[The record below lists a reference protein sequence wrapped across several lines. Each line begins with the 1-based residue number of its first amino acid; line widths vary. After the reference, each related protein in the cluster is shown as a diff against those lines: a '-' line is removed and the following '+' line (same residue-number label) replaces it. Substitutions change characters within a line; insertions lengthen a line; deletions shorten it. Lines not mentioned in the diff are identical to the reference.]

1 MKVSKLTVQ
10 VGRLILDSAL
20 YYQLQKWAFKL
31 KSVVAENR
39 GFEGLHSKAEEKH
52 LYIMFALVL
61 FVNS

>member
-1 MKVSKLTVQ
+1 LKVSKLRVD
-10 VGRLILDSAL
+10 GLILDRAL

-31 KSVVAENR
+31 KIAVAESR

-52 LYIMFALVL
+52 LYTMFASVL